1 MFNSDPFDKK
11 KSLYSDND
19 IAHHDENILGEKTMV
34 FYGEEKT
41 TEILVKT
48 FSNAKTMWNV
58 YANSNGPTITMGVD
72 AIRKGTIALNS
83 RGCKNSIYY

>member
-19 IAHHDENILGEKTMV
+19 ITHHDENILGEKTMV

-48 FSNAKTMWNV
+48 FSNAKKIN
-58 YANSNGPTITMGVD
+58 I
-72 AIRKGTIALNS
+72 
-83 RGCKNSIYY
+83 